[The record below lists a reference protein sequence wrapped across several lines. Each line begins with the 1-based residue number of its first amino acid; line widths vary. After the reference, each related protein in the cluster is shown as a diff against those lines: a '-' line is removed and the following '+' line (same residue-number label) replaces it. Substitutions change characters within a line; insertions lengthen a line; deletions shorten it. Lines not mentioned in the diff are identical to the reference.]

1 MARIRTIKPEL
12 PQDVKL
18 ASASRDAR
26 YTFVLLISQAD
37 DEGLVPGAHRQLL
50 GLLYPHDEDVTTAM
64 LLTWVEELV
73 AVGVLRWR
81 VTNDGAP
88 VIEITNWAKHQR
100 VDNKGRSSFAGIL
113 APFDP
118 DANLSPRKSAIA
130 SELPQNAAS
139 RGISPRVAAVRR
151 LEGEGE
157 VDLGVGG
164 GSGEPAAGA
173 AKVIRVVPPSADVEF
188 VLAHYVRLHPR
199 RRPGPKDRKAVAR
212 ALGYGYSA
220 PELCEALDGNAAD
233 PWHVEKKK
241 HEPTYVLRDNGQ
253 IDNFREKAASAKPFI
268 VNGWFAEVS

>member
-1 MARIRTIKPEL
+1 MPRIRTIKPEL

-37 DEGLVPGAHRQLL
+37 DDGLIPGAHRQLL
-50 GLLYPHDEDVTTAM
+50 GLLYPHDEDVTSAM

-81 VTNDGAP
+81 TTNDGAP
-88 VIEITNWAKHQR
+88 VIEITNWSKHQR

-118 DANLSPRKSAIA
+118 NTPPPRKSAIA
-130 SELPQNAAS
+130 SELPQNSES
-139 RGISPRVAAVRR
+139 RGISPRLAAVRR
-151 LEGEGE
+151 LEGEG
-157 VDLGVGG
+157 DLGVGVG
-164 GSGEPAAGA
+164 GGPGEPAAVA
-173 AKVIRVVPPSADVEF
+173 AKVIRVVPPTPDVDL

-199 RRPGPKDRKAVAR
+199 RRPGPKDRKTVAR

-220 PELCEALDGNAAD
+220 PELCEALDGNASD

-241 HEPTYVLRDNGQ
+241 HELSYVLRDNGQ
-253 IDNFREKAASAKPFI
+253 IDNFRDKAAAHTEKPF
-268 VNGWFAEVS
+268 VVDGWFAA